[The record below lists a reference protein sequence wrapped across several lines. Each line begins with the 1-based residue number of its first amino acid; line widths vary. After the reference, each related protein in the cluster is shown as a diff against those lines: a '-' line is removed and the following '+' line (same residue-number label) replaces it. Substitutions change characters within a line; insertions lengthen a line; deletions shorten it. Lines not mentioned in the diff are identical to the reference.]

1 MIYEETEVEYTD
13 KDGNIKTEKKSLPKP
28 NPDYDPELDYTSRQ
42 ERDEWH
48 IVGLIG
54 QVHLRI
60 GDTVQ
65 AGDKIIAKNGKGS
78 KAEDN
83 TGLTVMIIKQ
93 PYDSNK
99 GYGVA
104 IAFIR

>member
-1 MIYEETEVEYTD
+1 MHV
-13 KDGNIKTEKKSLPKP
+13 
-28 NPDYDPELDYTSRQ
+28 
-42 ERDEWH
+42 
-48 IVGLIG
+48 
-54 QVHLRI
+54 RI
-60 GDTVQ
+60 DDTVQ

-78 KAEDN
+78 KSEDT
-83 TGLTVMIIKQ
+83 TGLTVMKIKQ